1 MKHDILTAAV
11 FLSLSVFW
19 SVPVQ
24 GQSCSNELLGGYCEP
39 TATPPPVTRQSAM
52 DRGQVYSRDTQPQ
65 NEQAE
70 VRPVPSQ
77 MALQPDD
84 IVKQDDIAARGA
96 ELARQAN
103 RIENGYPG
111 LSAARRY
118 SDYSREPRASSQTT
132 DIAREQSGRRVD
144 VHEQTALRFRS
155 IENRAEAEC
164 QRAGYNL
171 QNASDA
177 FLRCMSLRVQSYVY
191 TSGDQALM
199 DYFNSL
205 LR

>member
-1 MKHDILTAAV
+1 MEK
-11 FLSLSVFW
+11 
-19 SVPVQ
+19 
-24 GQSCSNELLGGYCEP
+24 GQL
-39 TATPPPVTRQSAM
+39 
-52 DRGQVYSRDTQPQ
+52 YSRDPQLQ

-77 MALQPDD
+77 LALEPDD
-84 IVKQDDIAARGA
+84 VAKQDDIAARGA
-96 ELARQAN
+96 ELAGQAS
-103 RIENGYPG
+103 RTENGYPG

-118 SDYSREPRASSQTT
+118 SDYSREPGTTSQTT
-132 DIAREQSGRRVD
+132 DAARGQSGRRVD
-144 VHEQTALRFRS
+144 VHAQTALRFRA

-171 QNASDA
+171 QNGSDA